1 MEDVIAQLKEAA
13 DGMTEDEVSA
23 ALAQCPNAPADK
35 VPALAA
41 WIASLNA

>member
-1 MEDVIAQLKEAA
+1 MEDVIAQLKEASV
-13 DGMTEDEVSA
+13 GMDEAAITEALSA
-23 ALAQCPNAPADK
+23 CPTVPVDK